1 MITDVTRAGDVTG
14 IAPAGLINETYFD
27 SSWSDAKPRA
37 SKALM
42 EMSVA
47 AWDAVSALNTELLS
61 IIPVLFAPTAA
72 GLSVTVAFSGENCTS
87 DLLSDTPIRVIHKV
101 LPGGSEYLLAANVDK

>member
-72 GLSVTVAFSGENCTS
+72 GLSVTVAFSGENCT
-87 DLLSDTPIRVIHKV
+87 DTPIRVIHKV
-101 LPGGSEYLLAANVDK
+101 QPGGSEYLLAANVDK